1 MPLPI
6 YTLYYKPR
14 YNSDEEITNLSE
26 ITDGDGKYFDRALT
40 GAAVSYDNGS
50 LRVGANNFIVN
61 NSSKIYLVARKGNAF
76 MADSTKNHEIDRVS
90 GTELE
95 STLRGYA
102 INNGSVSGA
111 FVSDSS
117 NVVDTMYI
125 TVKDSVG
132 YDFDDVTVSPTALN
146 VAHDGTGTFNVVLPA
161 GKTATIASADITIA
175 TVSVSSAAASA
186 TTPVV
191 VSPVAKNGATTINV
205 VVTDSNGI
213 SMTYQVRVTVTGFAA
228 PTEIVGDLAGDLGDS
243 FKDPRITD
251 AQGNPKSTANVGET
265 VQVVIEQK
273 PAPVT
278 RAVDA
283 PATAFEKDQYY
294 KVTLGADNT
303 VKTVQCKVPGKLTV
317 EYQVVAGDLN
327 ETTKKITINV
337 SAIVSAAPPVD
348 PPAKYTVTGITD
360 ATEVTGGDSMTFTVA
375 SDKASAAK
383 DEEVTLTATLNKVVP
398 DGKKVT
404 VTFTAPT
411 GKTIEIAAGNKT
423 GTATFT
429 MGAAAVTVAATAA
442 EADATNVPSEGTKS
456 VYTSTAFTTASQ
468 IETEATTFDVTI
480 GEKTYPVAKEKTSVE
495 DQAAAWVAAYNAD
508 TATNGGNWTASNAAG
523 VVTITYKDSTE
534 LQGADDDAKNTS
546 GVKGDFT
553 NGDGSSNAAKV
564 EATLASASTTE
575 TTATTFDVTIDG
587 KTYAVAKEKTS
598 AADQLAAWVA
608 AFNAD
613 DGVKATWGAEVKDN
627 TVVITAKAV
636 GATAN
641 NLGMTGG
648 TFEIGTAAGTP

>member
-1 MPLPI
+1 M
-6 YTLYYKPR
+6 
-14 YNSDEEITNLSE
+14 
-26 ITDGDGKYFDRALT
+26 
-40 GAAVSYDNGS
+40 
-50 LRVGANNFIVN
+50 GANNFIVN

-132 YDFDDVTVSPTALN
+132 YDFDNVTVSPTALN
-146 VAHDGTGTFNVVLPA
+146 VAHGGTGAFNVVLPA
-161 GKTATIASADITIA
+161 GKTATIASADPTIA
-175 TVSVSSAAASA
+175 TVDPSRAAADT

-228 PTEIVGDLAGDLGDS
+228 PTTIVGGLTGDLGDS
-243 FKDPRITD
+243 FKNPSITD

-265 VQVVIEQK
+265 VNVVITDR
-273 PAPVT
+273 APVT
-278 RAVDA
+278 RAVGA
-283 PATAFEKDQYY
+283 NATAFVVDEYY
-294 KVTLGADNT
+294 KVTLGTDADKVT
-303 VKTVQCKVPGKLTV
+303 VKCVKAHELVVPYTIKD
-317 EYQVVAGDLN
+317 GDLA
-327 ETTKKITINV
+327 ESKITVNV

-423 GTATFT
+423 GTVKFA
-429 MGAAAVTVAATAA
+429 MGEANVTVAATAA
-442 EADATNVPSEGTKS
+442 Q
-456 VYTSTAFTTASQ
+456 TAA
-468 IETEATTFDVTI
+468 
-480 GEKTYPVAKEKTSVE
+480 SVE
-495 DQAAAWVAAYNAD
+495 DTFDATQVTIDSAKSLEAGATTGNTVTAAITNSYATIGTTVASSNEEVA
-508 TATNGGNWTASNAAG
+508 TATATAEGVITITAKKAGTADLTVTATKTGGTATKDYTIAVTVTAVDFTENAAPS
-523 VVTITYKDSTE
+523 D
-534 LQGADDDAKNTS
+534 
-546 GVKGDFT
+546 
-553 NGDGSSNAAKV
+553 
-564 EATLASASTTE
+564 ATLDASSASTADYTV
-575 TTATTFDVTIDG
+575 TLATGFEIKAVSSSDEAKATVAEHASEAGKVTV
-587 KTYAVAKEKTS
+587 TAVANGEATITVTVLKTGT
-598 AADQLAAWVA
+598 DPEQTHDLTFKVTVT
-608 AFNAD
+608 N
-613 DGVKATWGAEVKDN
+613 KA
-627 TVVITAKAV
+627 
-636 GATAN
+636 
-641 NLGMTGG
+641 
-648 TFEIGTAAGTP
+648 